1 VIINERVIIVKVA
14 VSVDCL
20 CANDVLSFHHVT
32 CGQLY
37 ARYDDYE
44 LVLSCHYQKMTIADS
59 LYIDILKCKVSSVV
73 CL

>member
-1 VIINERVIIVKVA
+1 MLIVCLRSKN
-14 VSVDCL
+14 SVDCL

-32 CGQLY
+32 CGHLY

-44 LVLSCHYQKMTIADS
+44 LVLSCHYQKLTIVDS